1 MLNRKQSELGKRRL
15 LNMQKLKNLFLEVRL
30 QWRLTLSFWALWY
43 FLLTFEQ
50 KTIHLIQFFQAL
62 YQKNTGRPLK
72 LYSWKKVLHFENE
85 TRCWLECWESVIHFN
100 YCQSKSYSFPWGFIT
115 LRNTLLRAPCGF
127 DKWHEESSIGNNF
140 LSLATRIQ
148 SIVILNTHILHIILL
163 ELIQYWMRYRHR
175 TRTNN
180 IDILGSRV
188 QGPVT
193 GVRQMSHSYWLLHGS
208 IIRQSCGLDRV
219 IISPTLRLSKDTG
232 QSCVH
237 RVVTSV
243 CRATEQW
250 EWSEWASGS
259 KLYQ

>member
-1 MLNRKQSELGKRRL
+1 MNCISD
-15 LNMQKLKNLFLEVRL
+15 
-30 QWRLTLSFWALWY
+30 
-43 FLLTFEQ
+43 
-50 KTIHLIQFFQAL
+50 
-62 YQKNTGRPLK
+62 
-72 LYSWKKVLHFENE
+72 KKVFHFENE
-85 TRCWLECWESVIHFN
+85 TRCGLECWESVIHFN

-208 IIRQSCGLDRV
+208 IIQQSRGLDRV

-232 QSCVH
+232 QSCVYT
-237 RVVTSV
+237 V
-243 CRATEQW
+243 
-250 EWSEWASGS
+250 WSPQSAELQSSGS
-259 KLYQ
+259 GVSGPVGVSCINNVTLLPTPKVSSA